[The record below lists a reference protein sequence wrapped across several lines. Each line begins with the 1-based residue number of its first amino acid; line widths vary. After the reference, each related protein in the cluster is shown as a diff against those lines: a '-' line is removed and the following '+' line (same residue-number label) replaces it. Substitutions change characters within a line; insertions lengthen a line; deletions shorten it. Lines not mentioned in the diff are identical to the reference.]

1 VKPKLGD
8 KEAEVLPEKPVNEV
22 SQAEMTEH
30 LSGRY
35 GERTD
40 DRQGY
45 RNGSYE
51 CQLTTRIGSLTLEV
65 PRDRDG
71 TFPD

>member
-1 VKPKLGD
+1 MKPKLGD
-8 KEAEVLPEKPVNEV
+8 KEVEVLLEKVLLEKPVNEV

-30 LSGRY
+30 LSGRH

-40 DRQGY
+40 DRQDY

-51 CQLTTRIGSLTLEV
+51 R
-65 PRDRDG
+65 
-71 TFPD
+71 